1 MDEKIIV
8 LEKIDHSKNDIN
20 EALGVTEEEFK
31 ESAIGI
37 LMGTEEDAKKFLAKV
52 QPVSSDKLIVL
63 IKKYRIRTQQV
74 VAFWKK
80 RNYDQVTLKEFVK
93 TMYFLGRFKDEVTR
107 IGEEIE
113 LLNLITGSLL
123 DLLETMSLNFP
134 DNKGRDKLFY
144 N

>member
-93 TMYFLGRFKDEVTR
+93 TMYFLGRFEDEVTR